1 MGRSPGS
8 GAGGAGSTAIPPRP
22 RAARGR
28 HALLRPLNGR
38 LCSPLALALFVP
50 RTIGLFT
57 GPGRRKTRRR
67 KNRLCR
73 GVPASGEAFFGVF
86 HPPQH
91 SVGSEELSAP
101 EVRAWCPVLPRQGSA
116 GCEIKLKSRLFAAWP
131 NFYVFLSPQPGIVVG
146 FVRDGVHEGVPH
158 GHSALGPMGYGRGVG
173 QLLSVIPGPSRALE
187 AKPAKKPFCGV
198 SNPLRVPVQSPAH
211 TAEPTGLPAKPWGW
225 PPSGSSLTP

>member
-1 MGRSPGS
+1 MGSVQGLYPLWGLHGARTPYTAAPRPPSGTRLTPRPLHRGEKNPLGRSPGS

-86 HPPQH
+86 HPPQR

-101 EVRAWCPVLPRQGSA
+101 EVRAWCPR
-116 GCEIKLKSRLFAAWP
+116 
-131 NFYVFLSPQPGIVVG
+131 
-146 FVRDGVHEGVPH
+146 
-158 GHSALGPMGYGRGVG
+158 
-173 QLLSVIPGPSRALE
+173 
-187 AKPAKKPFCGV
+187 
-198 SNPLRVPVQSPAH
+198 
-211 TAEPTGLPAKPWGW
+211 
-225 PPSGSSLTP
+225 PPS